1 MRSVEELK
9 MHALVHPVD
18 RQRLTVKLPKTGYT
32 DIEISH
38 APSCC
43 ILGNVKKHLLSRK
56 NLDLDNASIMLM

>member
-1 MRSVEELK
+1 MKSVEELK

-43 ILGNVKKHLLSRK
+43 ILGNVKTSAVKEKSGFR
-56 NLDLDNASIMLM
+56 

>member
-1 MRSVEELK
+1 

-18 RQRLTVKLPKTGYT
+18 RQRLTVKLQKTGYT

-43 ILGNVKKHLLSRK
+43 ILGNVKTSAVKEKSGFR
-56 NLDLDNASIMLM
+56 

>member
-1 MRSVEELK
+1 MKSVEELK
-9 MHALVHPVD
+9 MHVLVHPVD

-43 ILGNVKKHLLSRK
+43 ILGNVKTSAVKEKSGFR
-56 NLDLDNASIMLM
+56 

>member
-18 RQRLTVKLPKTGYT
+18 RQRLTVKLQKTGYT

-43 ILGNVKKHLLSRK
+43 ILGNVKTSAVKEKSGFR
-56 NLDLDNASIMLM
+56 

>member
-1 MRSVEELK
+1 MKSVEELK

-43 ILGNVKKHLLSRK
+43 ILGNVKTSTVKEKSGFR
-56 NLDLDNASIMLM
+56 

>member
-9 MHALVHPVD
+9 MHVLVHPVD

-43 ILGNVKKHLLSRK
+43 ILGNVKTSAVKEKSGFR
-56 NLDLDNASIMLM
+56 

>member
-43 ILGNVKKHLLSRK
+43 ILGNVKTSAVKEKSGFR
-56 NLDLDNASIMLM
+56 

>member
-9 MHALVHPVD
+9 MHALVHPVG

-43 ILGNVKKHLLSRK
+43 ILGNVKTSAVKEKSGFR
-56 NLDLDNASIMLM
+56 